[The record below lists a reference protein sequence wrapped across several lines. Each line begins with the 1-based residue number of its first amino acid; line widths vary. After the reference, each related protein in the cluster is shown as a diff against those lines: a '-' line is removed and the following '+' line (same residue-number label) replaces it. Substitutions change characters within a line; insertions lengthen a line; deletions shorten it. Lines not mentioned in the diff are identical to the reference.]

1 METSAPPEA
10 RPPDF
15 ACGDREDETDNAR
28 VSMDM
33 RTCAPHTLFACLRAP
48 TLLPRT
54 TAPRRWRIR
63 RLKAPHV
70 NELIA
75 FVGLAAAALTSLS
88 YIPQV
93 RKAWPRNST
102 DDLSVKTLS
111 ALSAGLALWILYG
124 FGKGDWV
131 IILSNFIA
139 VFLALTVLAFKIRD
153 IRHQ

>member
-1 METSAPPEA
+1 M
-10 RPPDF
+10 
-15 ACGDREDETDNAR
+15 
-28 VSMDM
+28 
-33 RTCAPHTLFACLRAP
+33 
-48 TLLPRT
+48 
-54 TAPRRWRIR
+54 
-63 RLKAPHV
+63 

-75 FVGLAAAALTSLS
+75 FVGLAAAALTSMS

-131 IILSNFIA
+131 IILSNVIA

-153 IRHQ
+153 IRHQSKAR